1 MSTTIDERVVE
12 MRFDNKQFESNVA
25 TSMSTLEKLKKSLNL
40 TGASKGLEDV
50 GTATKRVDMSGLGG
64 AVDSVKAKF
73 SALQVVGVTALANI
87 TNSAVN
93 AGKSIIK
100 SLTID
105 PVKTGFNEYETKMG
119 SIQTIL
125 ANTEHQGTTLNDV
138 TAALDKLNLYADKT
152 IYNFKE
158 MTRNIGT
165 FTAAG
170 IDLETSVR
178 SIQGIANLAA
188 ISGSTSQQASTAMY
202 QLSQALATGTV
213 KLQDWNSVVN
223 AGMGGKVF
231 QNALIQTAAVL
242 DGAGDDVAAWQAKNI
257 DAYGSFRE
265 SLSRGAWL
273 TSEVLTKTLEQF
285 TMAAE
290 EGSETWEE
298 YKKSLMDTGYTE
310 AQAESILKM
319 ANTASD
325 AATKVKTFTQLM
337 DTLKESAQSGWAQSW
352 EIIIGDFEE
361 AKTVFT
367 ELSDLLGGVIGKSAD
382 RRNSFLSEVF
392 TSNWDKLISRINE
405 AGVETEQFEES
416 LRKVAGDDK
425 LDSLIEKYGS
435 LKDVFR
441 SGALDAKYLKEALE
455 ELGVAGKEA
464 GEAGKE
470 AGEKIKKGLSVDLT
484 NFFKKDHA
492 ITLSYDSPDAESV
505 KKIQTALTEL
515 GFELPVNGIF
525 KAETKKAVTDFQK
538 SVGLAGTGVVDQRT
552 IDALI
557 KAGESLERVSEASE
571 HIGEASETAKVN
583 IDDLVDGI
591 GKLSGR
597 ELLFNTIRNS
607 LEAIIKVIGTFRD
620 GWSEIFTTDRIA
632 SGLYNAL
639 DALHSFSEK
648 LILSDENADKLKRT
662 FKGVASVFDIVF
674 QTVKAVASGI
684 GKLLGNFKGF
694 GSVVLDITASI
705 GDYLTGLRDSA
716 IETKIFGTIVDK
728 IVSVLSKA
736 ISVIKNCCSAGKEF
750 GKTLAESFEG
760 PDFSGVLGFFTGIWN
775 IVAKL
780 GSSIASAFGNIGGMI
795 AEALGKGDIFEVLNS
810 GILVGILVGIK
821 KFTSS
826 LTDAFDGVGGFV
838 ENITGI
844 LNDVRGCLQAYQN
857 QLNASALLK
866 IAGAVAI
873 LAGSLYLMSTI
884 DEEALGPSIAAIGS
898 LFAMLVGA
906 MALMNT
912 IVTPGAKK
920 IDKITNSLSGMVRTF
935 SMIGLASAVLILA
948 GAMKILSG
956 IDTEGILRSLS
967 GLMGIVVIL
976 VYATKAMDSESS
988 KITKFAGQMILMSIA
1003 VGALALVA
1011 KLFASMSWEELA
1023 KGGAGMLGTVAML
1036 VLAAKAMDSESSK
1049 ITKFA
1054 GQMILMAAAVGAM
1067 SLVAKLFASM
1077 SWEEL
1082 AKGGAGML
1090 GATVILVSA
1099 AKIMNKGSSDI
1110 TKFAGQMILMSVA
1123 VGVLALVAKIFASMS
1138 WEELAKG
1145 GAGMLGAV
1153 TILVAVAK
1161 IMDSKFTSITKFAG
1175 QMILMSI
1182 AVGILSASMKLI
1194 STIGWDGI
1202 AKGLVAIAGAFV
1214 ILGLAGYILGP
1225 IAPAIL
1231 MLAGAFTLLGVGM
1244 LGIGAGLTLISAG
1257 IAALGVSLAAGATS
1271 IVAAITVIVSGI
1283 LELVPTIARIIG
1295 EGIVELAKVI
1305 GEYAPQLATS
1315 GLQLILSV
1323 LQTLAANAPQITD
1336 ALFELLIGVINS
1348 LSGHAPALV
1357 EALVNLMSSVF
1368 KGLVDALKTIGVE
1381 KIQDG
1386 IDAALGL
1393 SALMVAMAVA
1403 LKVAGGIR
1411 IGSALK
1417 GVLVLTAMAV
1427 PLLAFVGV
1435 LALADGIDN
1444 AMTNA
1449 LALAALVAT
1458 CSLMLLPLT
1467 LIGGFIGPAL
1477 LGVVSLLAM
1486 AVPML
1491 AFIGILALMNHV
1503 NNASSNALAL
1513 SDFIESISG
1522 VLIKLSAVAPLA
1534 LIGVGAM
1541 ASLAL
1546 LMGAIGVLAVGVGAL
1561 MEEFPSIQKFLNTGL
1576 PVLEQLAGSIGTMM
1590 ANFTTAFAEGI
1601 GSSLV
1606 KMGEDISGFM
1616 AEIAKASENASGIDG
1631 SAFNGVKD
1639 LLLTLAE
1646 IGGASVLTSI
1656 TDLFTVFTTGQTS
1669 LDKFASDGVAFF
1681 KAMKKIGE
1689 ASSEVNI
1696 NEESM
1701 DSIIAMAGKLVE
1713 LQSSIEPI
1721 GGVIDFF
1728 NGRDDLGTFGANAA
1742 SFISSMQEAM
1752 GALSGVTFN
1761 EEAMGQIISAATG
1774 LTELQSSIE
1783 PIGGVIDFFN
1793 GRDDL
1798 GTFGANA
1805 ASFISSMQEAMG
1817 ALSGVTFNEEAMG
1830 QIISAAT
1837 GLSTLQSSLEPM
1849 GGVINWFKGRSDL
1862 GTFGTKIGEF
1872 ATAMG
1877 NLKTNLGE
1885 DGISE
1890 SVVTSVTN
1898 AGNAINALQQA
1909 LPTTSWF
1916 DGKMDLSTFSGY
1928 VDKFGTAISGFSS
1941 NAVNIDTYAINNAIN
1956 AAYRIKNL
1964 ATAVSD
1970 LDTSGLSDLKDAI
1983 VDIGK
1988 AMSKFSNEVSDIDVS
2003 VVATSVTAATRLK
2016 ALIDALADL
2025 DTSGIENFKP
2035 VDIGD
2040 ALKSYSNTVASLNI
2054 AAIDKSIAAA
2064 NKIKAFISSLSS
2076 FKTGGIDSFKSAV
2089 DNLSAVNLSGV
2100 SDMMTEYSA
2109 TMQTSGATLANS
2121 LNSGLQSGL
2130 DVIKNT
2136 IKTVLSKAISS
2147 VGSKASAFRAAGST
2161 LSSNLAGGISSGR
2174 GTAVSSASSV
2184 ASSAASSARGAYT
2197 AFYGAG
2203 SYLVIGFAAGIT
2215 ENTFRAEAAAK
2226 AMAKAAYEAAR
2237 KELDVNSPSKVFK
2250 RLGTSVPEGF
2260 AIGLSMLGNEVESSA
2275 SDMASVAI
2283 NTTRDAMATVLN
2295 TLNTDINSQPTIR
2308 PIMDLSDVKTGA
2320 DAIRGMFSGVQTIGV
2335 RSNLN
2340 AINASINRTL
2350 QNGSNDDIISA
2361 INKLNDNLGNVRG
2374 DTYTVGNVTYDD
2386 GSNVSDAI
2394 KTIVRYARIGGRV

>member
-50 GTATKRVDMSGLGG
+50 GAATKRVDMSGLGG
-64 AVDSVKAKF
+64 AVDSVKVKF
-73 SALQVVGVTALANI
+73 SALQVVGVTALTNI

-105 PVKTGFNEYETKMG
+105 PVKTGFDEYETKMG

-170 IDLETSVR
+170 IDLETSVN

-188 ISGSTSQQASTAMY
+188 VSGSTSQQASTAMY

-231 QNALIQTAAVL
+231 QNALIQTAAML
-242 DGAGDDVAAWQAKNI
+242 DGSANDVAAWQAKNI

-273 TSEVLTKTLEQF
+273 TSEVLTRTLEQF

-361 AKTVFT
+361 AKAVFT

-525 KAETKKAVTDFQK
+525 KAETRKAVIDFQK
-538 SVGLAGTGVVDQRT
+538 SVGLAGTGAVDQRT

-571 HIGEASETAKVN
+571 HIGEASEAAKVN

-620 GWSEIFTTDRIA
+620 GWSEIFTTDRMA

-674 QTVKAVASGI
+674 QAVKAVASGI
-684 GKLLGNFKGF
+684 GKLLGNFKGL
-694 GSVVLDITASI
+694 GSGVLDITASI

-780 GSSIASAFGNIGGMI
+780 GSAIARAFGNIGGMI

-838 ENITGI
+838 KNITGI

-912 IVTPGAKK
+912 IATPGAKN
-920 IDKITNSLSGMVRTF
+920 IDRITNSLSGMVRMF

-988 KITKFAGQMILMSIA
+988 KITKFAGQMILM
-1003 VGALALVA
+1003 
-1011 KLFASMSWEELA
+1011 
-1023 KGGAGMLGTVAML
+1023 
-1036 VLAAKAMDSESSK
+1036 
-1049 ITKFA
+1049 
-1054 GQMILMAAAVGAM
+1054 AAAVGAM

-1082 AKGGAGML
+1082 AKGGAG
-1090 GATVILVSA
+1090 V
-1099 AKIMNKGSSDI
+1099 
-1110 TKFAGQMILMSVA
+1110 
-1123 VGVLALVAKIFASMS
+1123 
-1138 WEELAKG
+1138 
-1145 GAGMLGAV
+1145 LGAV
-1153 TILVAVAK
+1153 IILVAVAK

-1175 QMILMSI
+1175 QMILMAA

-1561 MEEFPSIQKFLNTGL
+1561 MEVFPSIQKFLNTGL

-1616 AEIAKASENASGIDG
+1616 AEIAKASENASRIDG

-1669 LDKFASDGVAFF
+1669 LDKFGSDGVAFF

-1728 NGRDDLGTFGANAA
+1728 NGRDDL
-1742 SFISSMQEAM
+1742 
-1752 GALSGVTFN
+1752 
-1761 EEAMGQIISAATG
+1761 
-1774 LTELQSSIE
+1774 
-1783 PIGGVIDFFN
+1783 D
-1793 GRDDL
+1793 
-1798 GTFGANA
+1798 TFGANA

-1885 DGISE
+1885 DGITD

-1898 AGNAINALQQA
+1898 AGNAINELQQA

-1941 NAVNIDTYAINNAIN
+1941 DAVNIDTYAINSAIN
-1956 AAYRIKNL
+1956 AAYRIKTL
-1964 ATAVSD
+1964 AAAVSD
-1970 LDTSGLSDLKDAI
+1970 LDTSGLSKLTGSLTSDGAI
-1983 VDIGK
+1983 VNIGQ
-1988 AMSKFSNEVSDIDVS
+1988 AMSKFSNEVSDIDVLA
-2003 VVATSVTAATRLK
+2003 VATSVTAATRLK
-2016 ALIDALADL
+2016 ALINTLAYL
-2025 DTSGIENFKP
+2025 DTSGIEDFKP

-2054 AAIDKSIAAA
+2054 AAIDKSIVVA

-2147 VGSKASAFRAAGST
+2147 VGSRASGFRTAGRL
-2161 LSSNLAGGISSGR
+2161 LSSNLASGISSGG
-2174 GTAVSSASSV
+2174 GTAASAASSI
-2184 ASSAASSARGAYT
+2184 ASSAANSARGKYT
-2197 AFYGAG
+2197 SFYAAGA
-2203 SYLVIGFAAGIT
+2203 YLVYGFCNGIS
-2215 ENTFRAEAAAK
+2215 ENTFRAEAAAA

-2250 RLGTSVPEGF
+2250 RLGTRVPEGF

-2283 NTTRDAMATVLN
+2283 NTTRDAMSTVLN
-2295 TLNTDINSQPTIR
+2295 TFNTDIDSQPTIR

-2320 DAIRGMFSGVQTIGV
+2320 DAIHGMFNGVQTVGV

-2394 KTIVRYARIGGRV
+2394 KAIVRYARIGGRV

>member
-40 TGASKGLEDV
+40 SGASKGLEDV
-50 GTATKRVDMSGLGG
+50 NAAAKKVDMSGLGG
-64 AVDSVKAKF
+64 AVESVKAKF
-73 SALQVVGVTALANI
+73 SVLDVVAVTALANI
-87 TNSAVN
+87 ANSAVN
-93 AGKSIIK
+93 AGKRIVSA
-100 SLTID
+100 LTIE
-105 PVKTGFNEYETKMG
+105 PVMSGFKEYETQ
-119 SIQTIL
+119 INAVQTIL
-125 ANTEHQGTTLNDV
+125 ANTSMKGTTLDQVN
-138 TAALDKLNLYADKT
+138 AALDELNHYADLT
-152 IYNFKE
+152 IYNFTE

-170 IDLETSVR
+170 IDLETSVNA
-178 SIQGIANLAA
+178 IQGIANLAA
-188 ISGSTSQQASTAMY
+188 VSGSTSQQASTAMY
-202 QLSQALATGTV
+202 QLSQALASGTV
-213 KLQDWNSVVN
+213 KLMDWNSVVN
-223 AGMGGKVF
+223 AGMGGEVF
-231 QNALIQTAAVL
+231 QNALKETSRLLGTGADAAIE
-242 DGAGDDVAAWQAKNI
+242 AE
-257 DAYGSFRE
+257 GSFRE
-265 SLSRGAWL
+265 SLRTGWL
-273 TSEVLTKTLEQF
+273 TAEVLTETLKKFTTSGANEYVAKYTGLSVEAVQAALDTAKAQYGEADAIKQASKALAEKTGKNAEEIESML
-285 TMAAE
+285 TMAKTAE
-290 EGSETWEE
+290 
-298 YKKSLMDTGYTE
+298 
-310 AQAESILKM
+310 
-319 ANTASD
+319 D
-325 AATKVKTFTQLM
+325 AATKVKTFSQLW
-337 DTLKESAQSGWAQSW
+337 DTLKEAAQSGWTQSW
-352 EIIIGDFEE
+352 ELMLGDFEE
-361 AKTVFT
+361 AKEFFT
-367 ELSDLLGGVIGKSAD
+367 DVHGLLSGLIEKSANARNNLLG
-382 RRNSFLSEVF
+382 EVL
-392 TSNWDKLISRINE
+392 TSPWDNMISKINE
-405 AGVETEQFEES
+405 AGIETDVFEK
-416 LRKVAGDDK
+416 KVRECAEASGGD
-425 LDSLIEKYGS
+425 LESLIEKYGS
-435 LKDVFR
+435 LKKAFQN
-441 SGALDAKYLKEALE
+441 GADISYLKEALKA
-455 ELGVAGKEA
+455 LSGTTKEIT
-464 GEAGKE
+464 KE
-470 AGEKIKKGLSVDLT
+470 ITKGLSVDLN
-484 NFFKKDHA
+484 NFFKPGGP
-492 ITLSYDSPDAESV
+492 ITLSWGSTDIESV
-505 KKIQTALTEL
+505 KKVQTALTEL
-515 GFELPVNGIF
+515 GFTLESGVTGIF
-525 KAETKKAVTDFQK
+525 GAETRNAIIEFQK
-538 SVGLAGTGVVDQRT
+538 SVGLVGSGAVDQAT

-557 KAGESLERVSEASE
+557 KAGDAIERIGEVSEMTGASVD
-571 HIGEASETAKVN
+571 GLLDG
-583 IDDLVDGI
+583 IDDV
-591 GKLSGR
+591 GKVGGR
-597 ELLFNTIRNS
+597 ELLVGTILNS
-607 LEAIIKVIGTFRD
+607 LKALVTLIETFREAW
-620 GWSEIFTTDRIA
+620 GEIFTTERMSA
-632 SGLYNAL
+632 GLYKAL

-648 LILSDENADKLKRT
+648 LILSDENAEKLKRT
-662 FKGVASVFDIVF
+662 FRGVASVFDIVW
-674 QTVKAVASGI
+674 QAVKAVASGI
-684 GKLLGNFKGF
+684 GKLLGNFKGL
-694 GSVVLDITASI
+694 GGGILDITASI
-705 GDYLTGLRDSA
+705 GDYLTGLRDSVT
-716 IETKIFGTIVDK
+716 ETGLFGSIVDK
-728 IVSVLSKA
+728 VVGVLSTVVSA
-736 ISVIKNCCSAGKEF
+736 IKNGFSAGKEF

-760 PDFSGVLGFFTGIWN
+760 PDFSSFIGFFKGLLSIITDIGSA
-775 IVAKL
+775 VANV
-780 GSSIASAFGNIGGMI
+780 FGNIGKTI
-795 AEALGKGDIFEVLNS
+795 AEVLGKGDIVEVLNTGLIA
-810 GILVGILVGIK
+810 GIILGIK
-821 KFTSS
+821 KFISS

-906 MALMNT
+906 MALMNK
-912 IVTPGAKK
+912 IATPGAKN
-920 IDKITNSLSGMVRTF
+920 IDRITNSLSGMVRMF

-956 IDTEGILRSLS
+956 IDLEGILRSLS
-967 GLMGIVVIL
+967 GLMGIVAIL

-988 KITKFAGQMILMSIA
+988 KITKFAGQMILMAAA
-1003 VGALALVA
+1003 VGAMSLVA
-1011 KLFASMSWEELA
+1011 KYLSSMSWEELA
-1023 KGGAGMLGTVAML
+1023 KGGAGLLGIVTIL
-1036 VLAAKAMDSESSK
+1036 VYAAKYMDSESSK

-1082 AKGGAGML
+1082 AKGGAGVL
-1090 GATVILVSA
+1090 GAVIILIAA

-1123 VGVLALVAKIFASMS
+1123 VGALALVAKLFASMS

-1145 GAGMLGAV
+1145 GAGVLGAV
-1153 TILVAVAK
+1153 IILVAVAK

-1202 AKGLVAIAGAFV
+1202 AKGLVSIAGAFV

-1244 LGIGAGLTLISAG
+1244 LGIGAGLTLIAAG
-1257 IAALGVSLAAGATS
+1257 ITALGVSLAAGATS

-1393 SALMVAMAVA
+1393 SALMVAMAAA

-1486 AVPML
+1486 TVPML

-1561 MEEFPSIQKFLNTGL
+1561 MENFPSIQKFLNTGL
-1576 PVLEQLAGSIGTMM
+1576 PVLEQLAGSIGTMI
-1590 ANFTTAFAEGI
+1590 ANFTTAFVGGV

-1606 KMGEDISGFM
+1606 KMGEDISTFM
-1616 AEIAKASENASGIDG
+1616 AEIAKASENAAGIDG

-1639 LLLTLAE
+1639 LLLTLVE
-1646 IGGASVLTSI
+1646 IGGTSVLTSI

-1669 LDKFASDGVAFF
+1669 LDKFGSDGVAFF
-1681 KAMKKIGE
+1681 NAMKKIGE

-1728 NGRDDLGTFGANAA
+1728 NGRN
-1742 SFISSMQEAM
+1742 
-1752 GALSGVTFN
+1752 
-1761 EEAMGQIISAATG
+1761 
-1774 LTELQSSIE
+1774 
-1783 PIGGVIDFFN
+1783 
-1793 GRDDL
+1793 DL

-1849 GGVINWFKGRSDL
+1849 GGVIGWFNGRSDL

-1877 NLKTNLGE
+1877 KLKTNLGE
-1885 DGISE
+1885 DGLPE

-1898 AGNAINALQQA
+1898 AGNAINELQAA

-1928 VDKFGTAISGFSS
+1928 VDEFGTAISGFSS
-1941 NAVNIDTYAINNAIN
+1941 NAVNVDTHAINNAIN
-1956 AAYRIKNL
+1956 AAYRIKTL
-1964 ATAVSD
+1964 ATVVSD
-1970 LDTSGLSDLKDAI
+1970 LDTSGLIKLTGNSISDGAI
-1983 VDIGK
+1983 VNIGQ
-1988 AMSKFSNEVSDIDVS
+1988 AMSEFSNEVSDIDVS
-2003 VVATSVTAATRLK
+2003 AVATSVTAATRLK
-2016 ALIDALADL
+2016 ALINTLADL
-2025 DTSGIENFKP
+2025 DTSGVENFKP

-2040 ALKSYSNTVASLNI
+2040 ALKSYSNTVVSLNI
-2054 AAIDKSIAAA
+2054 AAIDKSIAVA
-2064 NKIKAFISSLSS
+2064 NKIKAFISNLSS

-2089 DNLSAVNLSGV
+2089 DNLSTVNLSGV
-2100 SDMMTEYSA
+2100 SDMMTEYST
-2109 TMQTSGATLANS
+2109 TMQTSGVTLANS

-2130 DVIKNT
+2130 GVIKNT
-2136 IKTVLSKAISS
+2136 INSMLSKVLSSIM
-2147 VGSKASAFRAAGST
+2147 SKTSAFRDVGRL
-2161 LSSNLAGGISSGR
+2161 LSSGLASGISSGR
-2174 GTAVSSASSV
+2174 GNATSSASSV
-2184 ASSAASSARGAYT
+2184 ASSAANSARGKYT
-2197 AFYGAG
+2197 SFYAAGA
-2203 SYLVIGFAAGIT
+2203 YLVNGFCNGIS
-2215 ENTFRAEAAAK
+2215 ENTFRAEAKAA

-2237 KELDVNSPSKVFK
+2237 KELDINSPSKVFK

-2275 SDMASVAI
+2275 SGMASVAI

-2295 TLNTDINSQPTIR
+2295 TLNADIDSQPTIR

-2320 DAIRGMFSGVQTIGV
+2320 DAIRGMFNGVQTIGV